1 MFVASSSC
9 RFALWLA
16 ITLGESIPSHSST
29 LCWKQRLKL
38 GTIGQSDTTSMA
50 QLNKLNKPAATPA
63 TPATKAKDAA
73 SKAKKAIKVA
83 PPSVPSKGQW
93 YVTIGTKGCALWKGM
108 ANTKGEVAP
117 LENTSGRPA
126 SFPPV
131 TKTGSEL
138 LVAWK
143 GNSEQSQAGKAV
155 RAWVS
160 QAGQKVA
167 IYPLSEALKKGH
179 IVKLQAAVDRG
190 NGERRETVYA
200 PKGTNKGHKAPQYV
214 GAEVPGGRY
223 ETTMLSK
230 LAAGRADNVQ
240 FAASVV
246 FI

>member
-1 MFVASSSC
+1 
-9 RFALWLA
+9 
-16 ITLGESIPSHSST
+16 
-29 LCWKQRLKL
+29 
-38 GTIGQSDTTSMA
+38 MA
-50 QLNKLNKPAATPA
+50 NINKLNSPKTVAPS
-63 TPATKAKDAA
+63 ATKAKDAT
-73 SKAKKAIKVA
+73 KAKKTVKLATPSA
-83 PPSVPSKGQW
+83 PPAIPTKGQW
-93 YVTIGTKGCALWKGM
+93 YVTIGSKGCALWKGL
-108 ANTKGEVAP
+108 ANTKGEISP

-131 TKTGSEL
+131 TKTGSDL
-138 LVAWK
+138 TIAWK
-143 GNSEQSQAGKAV
+143 GASEASQAGKAV

-167 IYPLSEALKKGH
+167 VYSLADALKKGH